1 MCLLLSRNGPCA
13 ITMEPQATIRPS
25 IKGLLLVS
33 LMGWVTSCG
42 QGLVEEKRFRSNP
55 ATIPEPGIVRENFR
69 QIGPSINGSSNAKT
83 CLPIAFS
90 REPCRN
96 VHCFPFKIRRHCRCW
111 ICSLNNSSMSP
122 LSQSEA
128 WVRPLESKESFLNP
142 STAYF
147 EKGGTPFMPFAMKLA
162 LPLTTA
168 SCFMEISTEI
178 FIPSTP
184 G

>member
-1 MCLLLSRNGPCA
+1 MPER
-13 ITMEPQATIRPS
+13 
-25 IKGLLLVS
+25 S
-33 LMGWVTSCG
+33 L
-42 QGLVEEKRFRSNP
+42 
-55 ATIPEPGIVRENFR
+55 
-69 QIGPSINGSSNAKT
+69 
-83 CLPIAFS
+83 LPIQDP
-90 REPCRN
+90 E
-96 VHCFPFKIRRHCRCW
+96 
-111 ICSLNNSSMSP
+111 SLTQMLDLFIEQQLNGP